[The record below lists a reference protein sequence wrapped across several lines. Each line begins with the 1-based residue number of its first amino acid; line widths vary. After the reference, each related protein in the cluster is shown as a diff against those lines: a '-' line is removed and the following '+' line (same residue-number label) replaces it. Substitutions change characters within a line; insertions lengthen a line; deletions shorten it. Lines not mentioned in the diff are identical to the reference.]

1 MGPISI
7 PTVVII
13 AIGGVTVGTMHGL
26 ELGAKVGIL
35 DIEGPTVGTEVG
47 VAVEI
52 DGLKLILDEGVL
64 EIMILGFR
72 VGILDGVKLICIEG
86 RLVGEMD
93 GFKPSSSE
101 GMLVGS
107 NDGIIVGSNDE
118 IVVGNNDCCNVTEGP
133 LLACRDGLFEGWLL
147 AEGAGVTDGWMD
159 EIMVVGGIQET
170 VGELEGI
177 IVEGGKT

>member
-13 AIGGVTVGTMHGL
+13 AIGGVTVGTMDGL

-101 GMLVGS
+101 GMLVCARLQSPHVIGQS
-107 NDGIIVGSNDE
+107 SLMVE
-118 IVVGNNDCCNVTEGP
+118 VVAERAHLA
-133 LLACRDGLFEGWLL
+133 LLFFPTHEHDLS
-147 AEGAGVTDGWMD
+147 
-159 EIMVVGGIQET
+159 
-170 VGELEGI
+170 
-177 IVEGGKT
+177 